1 MRKDLDFVEHCNAF
15 IKFIVRAINKGN
27 VRIKKC
33 AISGKLFY
41 SGRTVKSVTL
51 CHLVIFFFFTRR
63 DRKT

>member
-15 IKFIVRAINKGN
+15 IKFIVRAINKGD
-27 VRIKKC
+27 VCVKKC

-51 CHLVIFFFFTRR
+51 IL
-63 DRKT
+63 